1 MEKLSVLVLA
11 MVISAYSYSQIITL
25 HFFQYYTV
33 EKSELDTTSSEI
45 YDVNLTYVFDFTN
58 NTVSAVVNGSYIQEE
73 ITVFSTNDSVITL
86 VYTKN
91 ASAGWILDFKTKR
104 VNYFAFNS
112 KSEKELEII
121 NPILI
126 VAELPK
132 KR

>member
-25 HFFQYYTV
+25 HFFQYYAV

-73 ITVFSTNDSVITL
+73 ITVYSTNDSVITL

>member
-33 EKSELDTTSSEI
+33 EKSELDTTSSEV

-73 ITVFSTNDSVITL
+73 ITVYSTNDSVITL